1 MLRLRKSS
9 VFFRLL
15 PAAGFAA
22 CTAEEISFNHDVQ
35 PILSEYCYSCHGFD
49 PSSRFPKDNPLRL
62 DREEFAFAPREN
74 GKPVIVKG
82 DPAAS
87 AIIDRIRSAD
97 PEQVMPPPEFHKTV
111 PPEAVAVLE
120 TWIEQGAEYEEHW
133 AFIAPAK
140 PEPPAAKN
148 DPWVRTPV
156 DAFILD
162 RLRREKLE
170 PGDEAAA
177 RRLIRRVTLDLTG
190 LLPEPADVEAFAADS
205 SEQAYLAHVDK
216 LLASP
221 AFGEHRARHWLDY
234 ARYSDTH
241 GKHFD
246 NARSIWPWRDYV
258 IRSINANKPFDRFVR
273 EQLAGD
279 RLPDGGLDALIAT
292 GYIRN
297 AVTTNEG
304 GTIPEEVHVDQ
315 TRDRTEAFGAAFL
328 GLTVGCA
335 ACHDHKFDP
344 VTQADFY
351 SLSAFFH
358 NTTERPWDSNIDTPA
373 PILRIPPADRIGE
386 AERTAREISALR
398 HRLAERKKSA
408 AALLDTLIAE
418 NTGPQ
423 PVSPAALD
431 IRLRCDEGSGDTL
444 ANTAPGRSDTFKADT
459 NPLIWREDTWLWPSM
474 RMDINSRLV
483 LGDEGDFESGQPF
496 TAAAWTKLRLKPA
509 NIGTGNGSIV
519 SRMGDMSRMGHR
531 GWDLFVDGDKLVVHI
546 VHQWPQHTIRIESPG
561 FPRGQWAHVAMSYD
575 GSSKAAGVK
584 LYVNGREAPV
594 NVTHDTLEPGQTIR
608 TDAPMHLGR
617 REDTQPV
624 RETSYQDFRLYRRA
638 LSPDEIARLP
648 FEDPAAEILA
658 AKSRHQWND
667 DERFLV
673 LDHWLHGQAD
683 HEAADL
689 HRQLAEAEAHLA
701 ELGKDGPAT
710 LIALEKPT
718 PAYAHVLGRGVYT
731 ELGERVGPAVPHF
744 LSQLPPGA
752 DRLALADWLLSAENP
767 LFARVTV
774 NRIWQELF
782 GTGLVDTP
790 DDFGIMGARP
800 THPELLDWLAVDFRE
815 SGWNLKR
822 FYRELVRSAAYRQ
835 SERITPEKLEADPA
849 NRLLS
854 RGPRFRMDAE
864 VLRDTA
870 LQSSRLL
877 VDRIG
882 GPPVKPYQPG
892 GLWEAVSMPESNTF
906 TYKQQ
911 NGEALYRR
919 SLYSF
924 WKRFAPPPS
933 LETFDAPAREV
944 VCARRPRSNTP
955 LQALVLMNDPQ
966 FVEASRKLAERLL
979 REESDDARRID
990 HLATIL
996 LARPATE
1003 AEAETLAARL
1013 RQYRDHFHSH
1023 PDSAAALLK
1032 TGEAPADPALDPAET
1047 AAWTLLSS
1055 QIMNLDEFLNR

>member
-1 MLRLRKSS
+1 MLRLQKSF
-9 VFFRLL
+9 VFSRPLL
-15 PAAGFAA
+15 AAGLATCA
-22 CTAEEISFNHDVQ
+22 AEEISFNHDVQ

-49 PSSRFPKDNPLRL
+49 PSSRFPKDNPLRI

-87 AIIDRIRSAD
+87 AIIDRIRSD
-97 PEQVMPPPEFHKTV
+97 DLKLVMPPPEFHKTV
-111 PPEAVAVLE
+111 PPEAVAILE
-120 TWIEQGAEYEEHW
+120 KWIEQGAKYEEHW

-140 PEPPAAKN
+140 PELPAAKS

-162 RLRREKLE
+162 RLRKESLE
-170 PGDEAAA
+170 PEDEAAP
-177 RRLIRRVTLDLTG
+177 RRLIRRVALDLTG
-190 LLPEPADVEAFAADS
+190 LLPEPADVEAFAADPT
-205 SEQAYLAHVDK
+205 EQAYLAYVDK

-221 AFGEHRARHWLDY
+221 AFGEHRARYWLDY

-258 IRSINANKPFDRFVR
+258 IHSINADKPFDRFVR

-279 RLPDGGLDALIAT
+279 QLPDGGLDALIAT

-304 GTIPEEVHVDQ
+304 GTIPEEIHIDQ

-358 NTTERPWDSNIDTPA
+358 NTAEKPWDENIDTPA
-373 PILRIPPADRIGE
+373 PILRIPPGDKLEE

-408 AALLDTLIAE
+408 TALLDTLVAE
-418 NTGPQ
+418 NAGPQ
-423 PVSPAALD
+423 PVSSAGLD
-431 IRLRCDEGSGDTL
+431 IRLRCDEGTGETL
-444 ANTAPGRSDTFKADT
+444 ANTAPGCNNTFKADT

-483 LGDEGDFESGQPF
+483 LGDEGDFESDQSF
-496 TAAAWTKLRLKPA
+496 TTASWLKLRQK
-509 NIGTGNGSIV
+509 TGNADTGAGSIV
-519 SRMGDMSRMGHR
+519 SRMGDMSRMAHR
-531 GWDLFVDGDKLVVHI
+531 GWDVFVEGDKLIVHI
-546 VHQWPQHTIRIESPG
+546 VHQWPQHAIRVESPG
-561 FPRGQWAHVAMSYD
+561 FPRGQWVHVAMTYD
-575 GSSKAAGVK
+575 GSSKAAAVK

-594 NVTHDTLEPGQTIR
+594 NVTNDTLEPGQTIR

-638 LSPDEIARLP
+638 LFPDEIARLP
-648 FEDPAAEILA
+648 FEDPAAEILT
-658 AKSRHQWND
+658 AKPRDQWTE
-667 DERFLV
+667 DERSLV
-673 LDHWLHGQAD
+673 LAHWLHGQAD
-683 HEAADL
+683 NEATEI
-689 HRQLAEAEAHLA
+689 RRRLAEAETRLA

-710 LIALEKPT
+710 LIALEKST

-744 LSQLPPGA
+744 LPQLPPGA
-752 DRLALADWLLSAENP
+752 GRLALADWLLSAENP

-815 SGWNLKR
+815 SGWDLKR

-835 SERITPEKLEADPA
+835 SERIAPEKLEADPA

-911 NGEALYRR
+911 DGEALYRR

-990 HLATIL
+990 RLTTIL

-1003 AEAETLAARL
+1003 AEAENLATRL
-1013 RQYRDHFHSH
+1013 RQYRAHFDAH
-1023 PDSAAALLK
+1023 PDSAPVLLK
-1032 TGEAPADPALDPAET
+1032 TGEAPADPSLDPAET